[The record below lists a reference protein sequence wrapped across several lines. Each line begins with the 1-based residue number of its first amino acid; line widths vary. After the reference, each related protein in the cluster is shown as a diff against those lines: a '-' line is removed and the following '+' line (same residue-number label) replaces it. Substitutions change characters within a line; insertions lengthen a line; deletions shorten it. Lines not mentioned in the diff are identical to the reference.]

1 MGLLAFFLAWFA
13 YDVAIRTDT
22 LVIWSHV
29 KQGGCLDDFNTAM
42 DRCRYDKHPDAE
54 KCIMATAALRRQQG
68 YGNGSMSAQTP
79 AILYDPINPSYLSKQ
94 LKEKKA
100 RISPSQQVALLRNAA
115 KDEYF

>member
-22 LVIWSHV
+22 LLIWSHV

-54 KCIMATAALRRQQG
+54 KCIMATAALRRCFARKPDHF
-68 YGNGSMSAQTP
+68 GSYFTDRLDKGLDEDLNPTP
-79 AILYDPINPSYLSKQ
+79 HRS
-94 LKEKKA
+94 
-100 RISPSQQVALLRNAA
+100 RGTNAEGPTGGGLA
-115 KDEYF
+115 

>member
-54 KCIMATAALRRQQG
+54 KCIMATAALRRCFARKPDHFGSHFTDRLDKGLDEDLNPTPQQIERDERRG
-68 YGNGSMSAQTP
+68 TYRWWAGMRRT
-79 AILYDPINPSYLSKQ
+79 LS
-94 LKEKKA
+94 
-100 RISPSQQVALLRNAA
+100 
-115 KDEYF
+115 